1 MEAEYYRLLCEC
13 LNKLQAACKQ
23 PNPKNESKRPSS
35 KLRCHRVINNTDQQ
49 PTDRKLK
56 KQNRSRW
63 IRSNL
68 ETDDDSGVR
77 TQRFYS
83 KSSDM
88 LINYNTHKL

>member
-1 MEAEYYRLLCEC
+1 MEADYYQLLCEC

-23 PNPKNESKRPSS
+23 PIPKNESKRPSS
-35 KLRCHRVINNTDQQ
+35 KLRYHRGINKTDQQ
-49 PTDRKLK
+49 AADRKLI

-88 LINYNTHKL
+88 FIIYYS

>member
-1 MEAEYYRLLCEC
+1 MEAEYYQLLCEC

-23 PNPKNESKRPSS
+23 PIPKNESKRPSS
-35 KLRCHRVINNTDQQ
+35 KLRCHRGNKTDQQ
-49 PTDRKLK
+49 AADRKLI

-88 LINYNTHKL
+88 FIIYYS